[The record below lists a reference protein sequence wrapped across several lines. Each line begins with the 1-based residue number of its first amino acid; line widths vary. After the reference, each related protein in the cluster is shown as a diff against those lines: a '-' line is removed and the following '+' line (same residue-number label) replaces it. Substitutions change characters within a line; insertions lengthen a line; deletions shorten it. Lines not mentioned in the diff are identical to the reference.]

1 MANSSLGNVSDR
13 SFYAF
18 NAVVSSAALAF
29 IAYILVFRQA
39 SPAGVDLRF
48 LPAVNA
54 TLNGVATMLLIGAWW
69 AIRQRNVHLHKRLVV
84 AAFAASA
91 IFLVGYLSY
100 HWAHG
105 DTRYQGEGLMRTLYF
120 AILIPHILL
129 SAVVVPG
136 ALAAFFFAYRREFTR
151 HKRVTRILM
160 PIWLYVSVTGVI
172 IFCMLRGA

>member
-1 MANSSLGNVSDR
+1 MAKSSLANVSDG
-13 SFYAF
+13 SFYLF
-18 NAVVSSAALAF
+18 NAVVSSAALGF
-29 IAYILVFRQA
+29 IAYILVFREPG
-39 SPAGVDLRF
+39 PAGVDLRF

-54 TLNGVATMLLIGAWW
+54 TLNGIATLLLMAAWV
-69 AIRQRNVHLHKRLVV
+69 AIRRREVHLHKRLMV

-91 IFLVGYLSY
+91 LFLVCYLTY

-105 DTRYQGEGLMRTLYF
+105 DTRYQGEGILRTLYF
-120 AILIPHILL
+120 SILIPHIVL

-172 IFCMLRGA
+172 IFFMLRSS